1 MANEAKKP
9 RKLFSRAEKP
19 EEAEIQPVVTASRW
33 GGWREWVN
41 IILLFV
47 VLEIAVLS
55 IEQAHWITPQPS
67 LSLVLFLSVLIVY
80 AFVRIRIF
88 GVIKHVLAL
97 VIGLGVVLWQ
107 TMALLTPP
115 ETVSRF
121 SHLLDIFRSWWQ
133 GSETLLPGDEKIIF
147 VVFITFLTWVIG
159 YLSTWFVLRRNNSWV
174 AVSLGSLVILFN
186 VGNLPDTYY
195 IYFFLYFFAAALLV
209 AVTRMT
215 GQSSKAWR
223 IANYSGRSL
232 LYLGVSLLCI
242 TALAAS
248 ISWITPQ
255 ARATGLQDLIAT
267 RLPWQRDVLGS
278 KFNILNAIPSKQ
290 ALSTASTL
298 KDLTFGESWNQG
310 NDIKY
315 VVASERP
322 SYWRVNAYDT
332 YTAQGWTNSPTS
344 KNFLEADITWVDNEG
359 LTSREVMKYAV
370 ATEINTDVLFT
381 SGGFIS
387 ADIPVHVNTGAAGDI
402 EAVTALRILSPGERY
417 TITAYVF
424 SPTEDDLS
432 GAGENYP
439 DSIKAAY
446 LQLPPDFSNDIKL
459 LSEDIT
465 REFETP
471 YEKVTAIIDYLAQF
485 PYKLEIEAPPE
496 GTDSVAHFLFTRKN
510 GFCLHY
516 ASATVVML
524 RSIGIPSRLVV
535 GYLPGEPGKIP
546 GQYILRDKYY
556 HAWPQVYFPG
566 YGWID
571 IEATPGSP
579 ESYVSIDTPFVS
591 STTIEESPEWDA
603 WLGAPPPQIQN
614 ITNIG
619 IGLLPGSE
627 TSEAELSFGA
637 KLGRTLLFVFSG
649 ALAIVLLIGLIFVIR
664 SFSYRWLW
672 RVDRQKLA
680 YDTYT
685 NMCKLA
691 AMVGL
696 APNPQQTPLEFTAE
710 LAVALPQEV
719 EALDYITR
727 AYLINRFGG
736 RRGRLIITEE
746 AEILK
751 ARHMV
756 YHTLL
761 QRLGL
766 TRRFFGKR

>member
-1 MANEAKKP
+1 MNGETKKP
-9 RKLFSRAEKP
+9 KKLFSPAKQPKET
-19 EEAEIQPVVTASRW
+19 EIRPGANVSRW
-33 GGWREWVN
+33 GSWREWVN

-67 LSLVLFLSVLIVY
+67 LSLVLFLSVLV
-80 AFVRIRIF
+80 VCVLLRIRVF
-88 GVIKHVLAL
+88 GVFKHVLAL
-97 VIGLGVVLWQ
+97 VIGLSVTLWQ
-107 TMALLTPP
+107 TMTLLTPP

-121 SHLLDIFRSWWQ
+121 SHLLDIFQSWWQ
-133 GSETLLPGDEKIIF
+133 GSETLLTGDDKIIF
-147 VVFITFLTWVIG
+147 AVFITFLTWVIG
-159 YLSTWFVLRRNNSWV
+159 YLSAWFVIRRNNSWV
-174 AVSLGSLVILFN
+174 PVSLGALVILFN
-186 VGNLPDTYY
+186 IGNLPDTYY
-195 IYFFLYFFAAALLV
+195 IYFFLYFFAAALLI

-215 GQSSKAWR
+215 GQSSKTGR

-255 ARATGLQDLIAT
+255 VRATGLQDLIAT
-267 RLPWQRDVLGS
+267 RFPWQRDVLGS
-278 KFNILNAIPSKQ
+278 KFNIFNAVPSKQ
-290 ALSTASTL
+290 ALSTASIL
-298 KDLTFGESWNQG
+298 KDLTFEERWNQG
-310 NDIKY
+310 DDIKFI
-315 VVASERP
+315 VVSERP

-332 YTAQGWTNSPTS
+332 YTSQGWTNSPTG
-344 KNFLEADITWVDNEG
+344 KNFLEADTPWVDNEG
-359 LTSREVMKYAV
+359 LTSQEVMKYAV
-370 ATEINTDVLFT
+370 ATEIHTDILFT

-387 ADIPVHVNTGAAGDI
+387 SDIPVHVNIGAGGDV
-402 EAVTALRILSPGERY
+402 EAVTALRILSPGEHY
-417 TITAYVF
+417 TITSYVF

-432 GAGENYP
+432 GAGETYP
-439 DSIKAAY
+439 DSVKAAY

-465 REFETP
+465 REFMTP
-471 YEKVTAIIDYLAQF
+471 YAKVTAILDYLSQF
-485 PYKLEIEAPPE
+485 PYKLEVEALPE

-516 ASATVVML
+516 ASAAVVML
-524 RSIGIPSRLVV
+524 RSVGIPSRLVV

-566 YGWID
+566 YGWVD

-579 ESYVSIDTPFVS
+579 ESYVSIDTPWVS
-591 STTIEESPEWDA
+591 STTIEESPQWDA

-619 IGLLPGSE
+619 IENMLGNRTDE
-627 TSEAELSFGA
+627 TELSFAA
-637 KLGRTLLFVFSG
+637 KLGRTLLFVFSA
-649 ALAIVLLIGLIFVIR
+649 ALVIALLLGLVLVIR
-664 SFSYRWLW
+664 SISFRWLW
-672 RVDRQKLA
+672 RVDRKSLA

-696 APNPQQTPLEFTAE
+696 VPRPQQTPLEFTTE
-710 LAVALPQEV
+710 LAVALPQEAD
-719 EALDYITR
+719 ALDYIVK
-727 AYLINRFGG
+727 AYVENRFG
-736 RRGRLIITEE
+736 RRDIKPGIAEE

-751 ARHMV
+751 ARNLV
-756 YHTLL
+756 YNTLL

-766 TRRFFGKR
+766 IRRFFGKR

>member
-1 MANEAKKP
+1 MNGETKKP
-9 RKLFSRAEKP
+9 KKLFSPAKQPKET
-19 EEAEIQPVVTASRW
+19 EIRPGANVSRW
-33 GGWREWVN
+33 GSWREWVN

-67 LSLVLFLSVLIVY
+67 LSLVLFLSVLV
-80 AFVRIRIF
+80 VCVLLRIRIF
-88 GVIKHVLAL
+88 GVFKHVLAL
-97 VIGLGVVLWQ
+97 VIGLSVTLWQ
-107 TMALLTPP
+107 TMTLLTPP

-121 SHLLDIFRSWWQ
+121 SHLLDIFQSWWQ
-133 GSETLLPGDEKIIF
+133 GSETLLTGDDKIIF
-147 VVFITFLTWVIG
+147 AVFITFLTWVIG
-159 YLSTWFVLRRNNSWV
+159 YLSAWFVIRRNNSWV
-174 AVSLGSLVILFN
+174 PVSLGALVILFN
-186 VGNLPDTYY
+186 IGNLPDTYY
-195 IYFFLYFFAAALLV
+195 IYFFLYFFAAALLI

-215 GQSSKAWR
+215 GQSSKTGR

-255 ARATGLQDLIAT
+255 VRATGLQDLIAT
-267 RLPWQRDVLGS
+267 RFPWQRDVLGS
-278 KFNILNAIPSKQ
+278 KFNIFNAVPSKQ
-290 ALSTASTL
+290 ALSTASIL
-298 KDLTFGESWNQG
+298 KDLTFEERWNQG
-310 NDIKY
+310 DDIKFI
-315 VVASERP
+315 VVSERP

-332 YTAQGWTNSPTS
+332 YTSQGWTNSPTG
-344 KNFLEADITWVDNEG
+344 KNFLEADTPWVDNEG
-359 LTSREVMKYAV
+359 LTSQEVMKYAV
-370 ATEINTDVLFT
+370 ATEIHTDILFT

-387 ADIPVHVNTGAAGDI
+387 SDIPVHVNIGAGGDV
-402 EAVTALRILSPGERY
+402 EAVTALRILSPGEHY
-417 TITAYVF
+417 TITSYVF

-432 GAGENYP
+432 GAGEIYP
-439 DSIKAAY
+439 DSVKAAY
-446 LQLPPDFSNDIKL
+446 LQLPPDFPNDIKL
-459 LSEDIT
+459 LSEDVT
-465 REFETP
+465 REFMTP
-471 YEKVTAIIDYLAQF
+471 YAKVTAILDYLSQF
-485 PYKLEIEAPPE
+485 PYKLEVEALPE

-516 ASATVVML
+516 ASAAVVML
-524 RSIGIPSRLVV
+524 RSVGIPSRLVV

-566 YGWID
+566 YGWVD

-579 ESYVSIDTPFVS
+579 ESYVSIDTPWVS

-619 IGLLPGSE
+619 IENMLGNRTDE
-627 TSEAELSFGA
+627 TELSFAA
-637 KLGRTLLFVFSG
+637 KLGRTLLFVFSA
-649 ALAIVLLIGLIFVIR
+649 ALVIALLLGLVLVIR
-664 SFSYRWLW
+664 SISFRWLW
-672 RVDRQKLA
+672 CVDRKSLA

-696 APNPQQTPLEFTAE
+696 VPRPQQTPLEFTTE
-710 LAVALPQEV
+710 LAVALPQEAD
-719 EALDYITR
+719 ALDYIVK
-727 AYLINRFGG
+727 AYVENRFG
-736 RRGRLIITEE
+736 RRDIKPGIAEE

-751 ARHMV
+751 ARNLV
-756 YHTLL
+756 YNTLL

-766 TRRFFGKR
+766 IRRFFGKR